1 MRKIYYFAV
10 AAVFMTM
17 SFSGCSSDEVTVKE
31 PEPEQTTTLPPDEQ
45 KENQENGQ
53 NNNEN
58 QNDNSTDI
66 TVKTRNMG
74 LTDAQK
80 QAVGKNNDFAFN
92 FYRQLIQQPDVKGK
106 SIITSPLSVT
116 YAIGMLNDGA
126 KGKTSEEM
134 TSMLGFE
141 NGTAKDINELC
152 RQLINEAPKIDE
164 QVVLKLADC
173 IVANLDI
180 ELTDQYQKDM
190 TDFYQAE
197 VFCKDFSQKSTITF
211 INDWCNQHT
220 EGNIKEI
227 IHELNPEQKIVL
239 MNAIYFKASWSGK
252 FEKEETKK
260 EKFTREDG
268 VSSAVQMMHRRDATE
283 YTSNDVYATI
293 GLPYGH
299 GSNWRMYVLLPH
311 EGMTVNDVL
320 GGLNNSSWNDNLSK
334 MEGMAVD
341 VKLPKF
347 KTESEMELNGVL
359 KALGASTMFGLTAD
373 FSPMTKDAT
382 QLFID
387 LIKQKATIE
396 VSEEGTEASA
406 VTINM
411 MCTSNGDGDEGTPIP
426 LFHANRPFIYLIQE
440 ATSGAI
446 FFMGTYQGK

>member
-1 MRKIYYFAV
+1 
-10 AAVFMTM
+10 
-17 SFSGCSSDEVTVKE
+17 
-31 PEPEQTTTLPPDEQ
+31 
-45 KENQENGQ
+45 
-53 NNNEN
+53 
-58 QNDNSTDI
+58 
-66 TVKTRNMG
+66 
-74 LTDAQK
+74 
-80 QAVGKNNDFAFN
+80 
-92 FYRQLIQQPDVKGK
+92 
-106 SIITSPLSVT
+106 
-116 YAIGMLNDGA
+116 MLNDGA

-141 NGTAKDINELC
+141 NGTANDINELC
-152 RQLINEAPKIDE
+152 HQLINEAPKIDE

-180 ELTDQYQKDM
+180 ELADQYQKDM

-197 VFCKDFSQKSTITF
+197 VFCKDFSKKSTITF

-293 GLPYGH
+293 ALPYGH

-320 GGLNNSSWNDNLSK
+320 SGLNNSSWNDNLSK
-334 MEGMAVD
+334 MEGMGVD

-396 VSEEGTEASA
+396 ISEEGTEASA

>member
-1 MRKIYYFAV
+1 MRKIYYYAV

-92 FYRQLIQQPDVKGK
+92 FYRLLIQQPDIKGK
-106 SIITSPLSVT
+106 NIITSPLSVT

-141 NGTAKDINELC
+141 NGTANDINELC

-334 MEGMAVD
+334 MEGMGVD

-411 MCTSNGDGDEGTPIP
+411 MCSSNIDGGGGTPIP

-440 ATSGAI
+440 STSGAI

>member
-31 PEPEQTTTLPPDEQ
+31 PEPEQTTTLPPDDQ
-45 KENQENGQ
+45 KENQDNGQ
-53 NNNEN
+53 SNNEN
-58 QNDNSTDI
+58 QNDNSTEI

-141 NGTAKDINELC
+141 NGTANDINELC
-152 RQLINEAPKIDE
+152 HQLINEAPKIDE

-180 ELTDQYQKDM
+180 ELADQYQKDM

-197 VFCKDFSQKSTITF
+197 VFCKDFSKKSTITF

-227 IHELNPEQKIVL
+227 IHELNPEQKVVL
-239 MNAIYFKASWSGK
+239 MNAIYFKAAWSNK
-252 FEKEETKK
+252 FKK
-260 EKFTREDG
+260 EDTKMDSFTKENG
-268 VSSAVQMMHRRDATE
+268 VSRYVQMMHRKDATE
-283 YTSNDVYATI
+283 YTSNDDYATI
-293 GLPYGH
+293 SLPYGKN
-299 GSNWRMYVLLPH
+299 GNWRMYVLLPN
-311 EGMTVNDVL
+311 EGKSIDDVMCGINNTSWEENLAKMYGMT
-320 GGLNNSSWNDNLSK
+320 
-334 MEGMAVD
+334 VD

-347 KTESEMELNGVL
+347 KIESEMDLNNVL
-359 KALGASTMFGLTAD
+359 KALGATTMFNKNAD
-373 FSPMTKDAT
+373 FSLMTKEAT
-382 QLFID
+382 QLFVD

-411 MCTSNGDGDEGTPIP
+411 MVTCAGEGGGVAIP
-426 LFHANRPFIYLIQE
+426 QFYANRPFIYLIQE
-440 ATSGAI
+440 TSSGAI
-446 FFMGTYQGK
+446 FFMGTYQGN

>member
-31 PEPEQTTTLPPDEQ
+31 PEPEQTTALPPDDQ
-45 KENQENGQ
+45 KENQDNGQ
-53 NNNEN
+53 SNNEN
-58 QNDNSTDI
+58 QNDNSTEI

-334 MEGMAVD
+334 MEGMGVD

-347 KTESEMELNGVL
+347 KTESEMQLNEVL